1 MLLVYS
7 HKRTICVCMKTWLK
21 ISFEVFAHANFKFI
35 LGKPP
40 KQRFFLM

>member
-1 MLLVYS
+1 M
-7 HKRTICVCMKTWLK
+7 CMNLQKTWLK

-40 KQRFFLM
+40 KRRIFYVD